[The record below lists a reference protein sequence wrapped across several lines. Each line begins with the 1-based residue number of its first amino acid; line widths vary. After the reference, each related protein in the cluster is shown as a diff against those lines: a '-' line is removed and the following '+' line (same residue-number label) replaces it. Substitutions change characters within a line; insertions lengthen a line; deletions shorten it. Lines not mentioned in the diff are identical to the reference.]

1 MCWQLIGNIK
11 HVKSYFK
18 FTQSCTVTAFLRAIN
33 HCKVCSLY
41 NKRFCPTYNLCELWH
56 SISDLNLTDKPEM
69 FKFTVSKIN
78 QLCASEILFINGL
91 FLLFQTNQ
99 RTSS

>member
-18 FTQSCTVTAFLRAIN
+18 FTQSYTVTAFLRAIN
-33 HCKVCSLY
+33 HCKICRLY
-41 NKRFCPTYNLCELWH
+41 NRTVCPTILEN

-78 QLCASEILFINGL
+78 QLYASEILFINGL

-99 RTSS
+99 RMSS